1 MKDNKDY
8 EILVIGDANYKTN
21 LTGKFKAR
29 KVYSKP
35 KVNEIKSFIPGTI
48 REINVKEGSKVNE
61 GDILLILEA
70 MKMRNKIQSPIK
82 GVIDKILVKTGDI
95 VPKEKLLIVL
105 K

>member
-1 MKDNKDY
+1 MNENNDY
-8 EILVIGDANYKTN
+8 EILVIGDANYKTH
-21 LTGKFKAR
+21 LTNKFKSRRFYAR
-29 KVYSKP
+29 P
-35 KVNEIKSFIPGTI
+35 KANEIKSFIPGTVQ
-48 REINVKEGSKVNE
+48 EIMVKEGAKVNE

-82 GVIDKILVKTGDI
+82 GVVEKILVKSGEI